1 MKNLKTM
8 VFLLILLS
16 VFFNANLYSQEL
28 DYRDIEYYFEIQ
40 DSLEI
45 IELKKEGLIDDSL
58 MVVEKYREVGEEH
71 FNQEAFMKYAEIK
84 MNVMLSMYKD
94 YLYQQ
99 HIYYSDDV
107 YVLYFSIAG
116 YDDVQWQILK
126 FEKSVW
132 DKKDKIDGRLVED
145 CKYDPENPEKCIFTP
160 IVFNYDEGPKNLENV
175 KMFIKNDY
183 LVLERGGLYH
193 SLFDLKNQ
201 KVLLNE
207 ESPWS
212 ASDGK
217 EADELNLW
225 IKENLHDK
233 IEQVITK

>member
-1 MKNLKTM
+1 MKKLKTI
-8 VFLLILLS
+8 VFLLILFSAFLHE
-16 VFFNANLYSQEL
+16 NLYSQEL
-28 DYRDIEYYFEIQ
+28 EYRGVEYYFEIQ
-40 DSLEI
+40 DSLEL
-45 IELKKEGLIDDSL
+45 IELKKEGMIEDSL
-58 MVVEKYREVGEEH
+58 RVVEKYREAGEEY
-71 FNQEAFMKYAEIK
+71 FNQEAFMRYAEIK
-84 MNVMLSMYKD
+84 MNVMLSLYKD

-99 HIYYSDDV
+99 HIYHGDDV

-126 FEKSVW
+126 FKKSNW
-132 DKKDKIDGRLVED
+132 DKKDKIDRREVED
-145 CKYDPENPEKCIFTP
+145 CKFERKNPEKCIFTP

-183 LVLERGGLYH
+183 LILERGGLYH
-193 SLFDLKNQ
+193 SLYDLKSQ
-201 KVLLNE
+201 KILINE

-217 EADELNLW
+217 EAEELNAW

-233 IEQVITK
+233 IEKFISQ